1 MKCLKCSE
9 EINGTICEECG
20 TEQESYIF
28 ENLDDLELEEILNY
42 IFHSGQFELDIK
54 ILHSVFGDLLVNF
67 PQQLYIY
74 RNTLDEQLLSNIRD
88 LKTYEESLRFL
99 NIKTKYF
106 NEIYGLSQE
115 AIYNSVK
122 HLIEAVNKIKIDDTS
137 IHVKEI
143 KKTSI
148 SKIGIRNIYKVIVG
162 VIGVA
167 TLAFFLVLSAIEK
180 KEVVG
185 FLEDTE
191 APIITLNGEDTVK
204 LIVGD
209 EYQELGASVVD
220 NNDTN
225 LRVEITGIVDSNK
238 PGTYIIYYNKE
249 DTSGNKASSKIRVVT
264 VVDEKVVDTEAPIIT
279 LNGEEKISL
288 IIGEEYQELGAIVE
302 DNLDKNLE
310 VKITGSVDINTLG
323 TYIIYYNV
331 EDEAGNNASSMFRVV
346 NVTEEK
352 EEKTQGPII
361 ILNEDNEK
369 TVVVNY
375 IYKNKDIIIEFPWQ
389 INVNTVSKGISVI
402 GDNRGIYSYTPI
414 MSGRGKTLTLD
425 LNEDFYNGEVV
436 RVYITEKL
444 KDINNN
450 SIGATSYEF
459 RVKTEDLVGN
469 LSPNIITDTAD
480 GAQAIYAADIDND
493 GDIDLLSANYND
505 NNISWY
511 ENNNQVFI
519 KHIITDTAEGAMSVN
534 ASDLDNDGDLDVLSA
549 SYKDDTIAWY
559 ENNNQVF
566 IKHIITDTA
575 EGAVTVYSA
584 DIDNDGDMDVLCSSN
599 KDYEISWYENT
610 NNLFIKHK
618 IVSENK
624 VATQN
629 FRIKS
634 LYMADMDNDGDMDIL
649 RASVGASLMW
659 YINDNQVFT
668 QGPFANSSNA
678 DSVYAADMDND
689 GDMDLLTASDY
700 NNSIAWYENRNLA
713 FIEHAI
719 SNTGNE
725 SYKAI
730 DYGAN
735 SVYAIDMDNDGDMD
749 VVTAEYNRVSWY
761 ENNNL
766 VFSKHVIADTANR
779 ITSVNAVD
787 IDNDGDVDVVS
798 ASNYDNTITWYGETS
813 YTLSILDY
821 DDSEL
826 SKERLTH
833 NSNVSTVPS
842 PVREGYS
849 LIGWSDGVK
858 MYGIDLKEFT
868 MPEINV
874 TLVSIYD

>member
-1 MKCLKCSE
+1 MKCLKCRE

-28 ENLDDLELEEILNY
+28 ENLDDLELDEILNY

-74 RNTLDEQLLSNIRD
+74 RNTLDEQLLSNIKE
-88 LKTYEESLRFL
+88 LNTYEESLRFL
-99 NIKTKYF
+99 NIKTLYF
-106 NEIYGLSQE
+106 NEIYGLSQK

-436 RVYITEKL
+436 RVYITDKL

-469 LSPNIITDTAD
+469 LNPNIITDTAD

-493 GDIDLLSANYND
+493 GDIDLLSASYND

-549 SYKDDTIAWY
+549 SNKDDTIAWY

-575 EGAVTVYSA
+575 EGAVIVYSA
-584 DIDNDGDMDVLCSSN
+584 DIDNDGDMDIISASN
-599 KDYEISWYENT
+599 GENTIAWYENT

-618 IVSENK
+618 IKDKGFGVQSGFQDIY
-624 VATQN
+624 T
-629 FRIKS
+629 
-634 LYMADMDNDGDMDIL
+634 ADIDNDGDLDIL
-649 RASVGASLMW
+649 CAFNRKQQMIWYENKNQVFTEHIISNITQDSDSVYAADIDNDGDIDILTSSVVNNTIAW
-659 YINDNQVFT
+659 YENDNQVFT
-668 QGPFANSSNA
+668 ER
-678 DSVYAADMDND
+678 
-689 GDMDLLTASDY
+689 
-700 NNSIAWYENRNLA
+700 I
-713 FIEHAI
+713 I
-719 SNTGNE
+719 SNT
-725 SYKAI
+725 I
-730 DYGAN
+730 DGAN

-749 VVTAEYNRVSWY
+749 VLNTGYDSLSWF
-761 ENNNL
+761 ENNNQL
-766 VFSKHVIADTANR
+766 FSKHIIANSLYSA
-779 ITSVNAVD
+779 ISVYAVD
-787 IDNDGDVDVVS
+787 IDNDGDADVLS
-798 ASNYDNTITWYGETS
+798 ASYYDNTITWYGETS
-813 YTLSILDY
+813 YTLSIIDY

-826 SKERLTH
+826 SKERLPYK
-833 NSNVSTVPS
+833 SKVSIVPS
-842 PVREGYS
+842 PVREGYT
-849 LIGWSDGVK
+849 LIGWSDGINN
-858 MYGIDLKEFT
+858 YNSNLNDFT
-868 MPEINV
+868 MPKISV
-874 TLVSIYD
+874 TLIAVYN